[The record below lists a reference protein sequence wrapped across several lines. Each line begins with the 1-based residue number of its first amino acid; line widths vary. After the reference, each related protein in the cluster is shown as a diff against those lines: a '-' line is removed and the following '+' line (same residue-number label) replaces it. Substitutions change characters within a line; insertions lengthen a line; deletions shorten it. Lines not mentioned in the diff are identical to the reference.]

1 MATDIIAKCIP
12 GNAIDNGGIL
22 VAAPKA
28 GDQLG
33 SNYQINTYSSA
44 LPATGVVFNKYDARF
59 TGIAPCINSCG
70 GGTESIGNGVAA
82 VLFV

>member
-44 LPATGVVFNKYDARF
+44 LPATG
-59 TGIAPCINSCG
+59 PC
-70 GGTESIGNGVAA
+70 
-82 VLFV
+82 